1 MSNDQTYQ
9 VMTKEEVLEKAKIL
23 ATPIDFEKLI
33 ADGILKKKGA
43 GYVILDTNRLPE
55 HAKSKIIEVSGGAVK
70 FSKSTKS
77 AQKLVDKLSK

>member
-1 MSNDQTYQ
+1 MNNDLTDQ
-9 VMTKEEVLEKAKIL
+9 VMTKEELLERAKTL
-23 ATPIDFEKLI
+23 ATPIDFENLI

-43 GYVILDTNRLPE
+43 GYVILDMNRLPE
-55 HAKSKIIEVSGGAVK
+55 HAKSQIIGCSEGTVK